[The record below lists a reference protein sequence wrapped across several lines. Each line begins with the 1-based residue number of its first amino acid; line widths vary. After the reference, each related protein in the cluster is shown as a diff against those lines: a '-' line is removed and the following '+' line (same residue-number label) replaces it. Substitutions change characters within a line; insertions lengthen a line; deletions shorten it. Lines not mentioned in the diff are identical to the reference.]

1 MGFDVIVMFFVFG
14 LVERVGLEHMSV
26 HADNFALVG
35 MNHLQRERD
44 FGFAKTKHF
53 ANQLVTMIA
62 PMCRSVRILL
72 NITPKVFLELP
83 DKFRAVVVQAN
94 AAMLELVEQDLLI
107 VPPIHSLDRIVA
119 VDVGL
124 PTRMD

>member
-1 MGFDVIVMFFVFG
+1 MFFVFG

-44 FGFAKTKHF
+44 FGFAKTK
-53 ANQLVTMIA
+53 NVLDQLIAMIA
-62 PMCRSVRILL
+62 PIGGFMRILG
-72 NITPKVFLELP
+72 NVFPELLLELP
-83 DKFRAVVVQAN
+83 YKLCAVVVQAN
-94 AAMLELVEQDLLI
+94 AAMLEFVEENLLI
-107 VPPIHSLDRIVA
+107 MPPIKSLDSVVA
-119 VDVGL
+119 IDVGL